1 MHVAVIATNYP
12 PHKGGVEQ
20 HLAALGPRLV
30 ARGVAC
36 TVVCLGDEAG
46 VRDDH
51 GVTVRTLRRRLDLG
65 GVLAVPDPAAWRRTT
80 RDLATADV
88 THVATH
94 TRFFPMSL
102 LGIRLAGRLGLPA
115 VHTEHGAGHVHTGR
129 LAVDRAAALVDSTMG
144 RQVLLRAT
152 EVLAVS
158 ERTAAFVQGLAGRTA
173 EVIGNA
179 TDLSVWRPGTQPA
192 PARRLVFAGRL
203 AREKGWPEFLRVVA
217 AVHADDR
224 ARGVT
229 GPLDAVVAGAGDDL
243 DAVRRMVSALGLDRL
258 VRVVGSLEPPDLAA
272 ELAGAVYVNPSRAA
286 EGFQLT
292 QLEAAA
298 AGAQVVTY
306 DVGVAQELAAA
317 GAPVTVV
324 PSGDERALTAAASVA
339 LARPQPAVSAPALAR
354 WDAEAFADRYL
365 AVLQRVSAAPPSR
378 EVRP

>member
-12 PHKGGVEQ
+12 PHQGGVEQ

-46 VRDDH
+46 VRDDR

-80 RDLATADV
+80 RDLAGAGV
-88 THVATH
+88 THIATH

-102 LGIRLAGRLGLPA
+102 LGIRLAQRLGRPG

-129 LAVDRAAALVDSTMG
+129 AAVDRAAALVDSTMG
-144 RQVLLRAT
+144 RQVLVRAT
-152 EVLAVS
+152 AVLAVS
-158 ERTAAFVQGLAGRTA
+158 ERTAAFVQELAGRTA

-179 TDLSVWRPGTQPA
+179 TDLSVWRPAVQPA

-217 AVHADDR
+217 AVHAGDV
-224 ARGVT
+224 ARGVRD
-229 GPLDAVVAGAGDDL
+229 PLDAVVAGAGDDL
-243 DAVRRMVSALGLDRL
+243 EAVRRAVAGLGLDDV
-258 VRVVGSLEPPDLAA
+258 VRVVGHLDGPVLAA

-298 AGAQVVTY
+298 AGARVVTY
-306 DVGVAQELAAA
+306 DVGVAGELAAV
-317 GAPVTVV
+317 GAPVIVV
-324 PSGDERALTAAASVA
+324 PVGDVDALTEGVRDA
-339 LARPQPAVSAPALAR
+339 LTRPRPPAPREALSR
-354 WDAEAFADRYL
+354 WDADAFTDRYL
-365 AVLQRVSAAPPSR
+365 AVLQRVSMSPT
-378 EVRP
+378 VRGDG